1 LNIPLGRVDF
11 ARQFYNFLSVLGAE
25 GKVTTTPIQE
35 LKEKISDCRS
45 KYGMKSLM
53 TKKSKQQDGREND
66 GDGAGAGAGVG
77 GTNAAGSED
86 LRAYGYEVKSDV
98 IVDNKGGTF
107 EPFFK
112 VWRQFCTYY
121 TLC

>member
-1 LNIPLGRVDF
+1 MTL
-11 ARQFYNFLSVLGAE
+11 
-25 GKVTTTPIQE
+25 IQE
-35 LKEKISDCRS
+35 LKEKITDCQN

-53 TKKSKQQDGREND
+53 TKKSKKKDGCEND
-66 GDGAGAGAGVG
+66 GDGAGAGAGLG
-77 GTNAAGSED
+77 GTSAADSED
-86 LRAYGYEVKSDV
+86 LGAHGYKVKPDV

-112 VWRQFCTYY
+112 VWQPFCTYY